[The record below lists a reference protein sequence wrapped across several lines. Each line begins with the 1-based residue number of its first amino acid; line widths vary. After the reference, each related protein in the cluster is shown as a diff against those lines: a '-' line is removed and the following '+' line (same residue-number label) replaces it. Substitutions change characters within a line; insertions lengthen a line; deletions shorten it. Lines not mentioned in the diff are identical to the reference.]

1 MLKKII
7 VIEDDEL
14 IRENVVDFLSLNSF
28 IVTGFG
34 DGVTALEA
42 INKEVPDLIL
52 CDISL
57 PGLSGHDI
65 IGKLKESD
73 ATAEIP
79 FIFLSA
85 HAERSDVRNSMD
97 LGADDYLIKPFTMQ
111 QLAASV
117 NSRLEKAEKSKSRL
131 FKELNNKL
139 ENFPKILSH
148 ELNTPLNGILGLT
161 SLLLENLESL
171 DKEEIRQYL
180 EAILTSADRLTTTKQ
195 KLLVFFNLLNITKP
209 KVSEFVYLNQIQE
222 NLVKHIKTTAKS
234 KNRLEDFQYNLLTH
248 PSIDKLKVPIPYSYL
263 FTIFEEQIDNA
274 VKFSNPKSTITVNFK
289 LEKEDLIIEI
299 INEGHLKIKFNPN
312 EMFMEVNN
320 SLHGSQGFGLGIF
333 IIKKLCSLF
342 DCLFTL
348 TQDESLVIAKTK
360 IKCTY

>member
-1 MLKKII
+1 MLKKIV

-14 IRENVVDFLSLNSF
+14 IRENVVDFLSLSSF
-28 IVTGFG
+28 DVRGFSEG
-34 DGVTALEA
+34 IPALES
-42 INKEVPDLIL
+42 INKEIPDLIL

-65 IGKLKESD
+65 LGKLKEND

-79 FIFLSA
+79 FVFLSA
-85 HAERSDVRNSMD
+85 HAEKSDVRNSMD
-97 LGADDYLIKPFTMQ
+97 MGADDYLIKPFTMK
-111 QLAASV
+111 QLFASV

-161 SLLLENLESL
+161 ALLLENLDSL
-171 DKEEIRQYL
+171 DKEEIKQYL
-180 EAILTSADRLTTTKQ
+180 EAIMTSADRLTTTKQ
-195 KLLVFFNLLNITKP
+195 KLLVFFNLLNVTKP
-209 KVSEFVYLNQIQE
+209 KVNEFVFLNQMQE
-222 NLVKHIKTTAKS
+222 NLVKHLHTTAKS
-234 KNRLEDFQYNLLTH
+234 KNRADDIQYNLLTD
-248 PSIDKLKVPIPYSYL
+248 PIINSLKVHIPYSYL

-274 VKFSNPKSTITVNFK
+274 IKFSNPKSTITVNFK
-289 LEKEDLIIEI
+289 LEKEDLFIEI
-299 INEGHLKIKFNPN
+299 INEGQLKIKFNPN

-320 SLHGSQGFGLGIF
+320 SLNGSQGFGLGIF

-348 TQDESLVIAKTK
+348 NQDESLVIAKTK